1 MNGKDVRKMKS
12 VLKGFL
18 SGLKKLGVKLRAT
31 GSNYWLGFIP
41 VIVCFLLKVPN
52 QILAITICAFGI
64 WLVLCVASLI
74 PDSWLVNNA
83 KKGKSELTEAKERI
97 KRLETE
103 FSELQLKFSQEQNN
117 SQSLNQ
123 QLKNIRDFILK
134 QLCLRITDRLRSLR
148 FDTAYWDF
156 ICLEPLDT
164 LLRHQ
169 TIRIKLNNAEDYYA
183 AEVKFE
189 ESGEMNFTLLENLSK
204 EDESDSAKTSDRA
217 ISNILEPDASD
228 ELKDWM
234 YKHLDGIK
242 DLGYDAHCKGRRDFT
257 LVNDLPEKRFWP
269 MLCGLLEQE
278 GYRYAKISGNGIE
291 LGIGMNTKVA

>member
-1 MNGKDVRKMKS
+1 MNGKDVRRMKS
-12 VLKGFL
+12 VLKKIF

-52 QILAITICAFGI
+52 QIVIITICAFGI
-64 WLVLCVASLI
+64 WLILCIASLI
-74 PDSWLVNNA
+74 PDGWLVNTE
-83 KKGKSELTEAKERI
+83 KEGKLTEAQERI
-97 KRLETE
+97 KQLETE
-103 FSELQLKFSQEQNN
+103 LSEAQQKLSQEQNN
-117 SQSLNQ
+117 FQSLDQ
-123 QLKNIRDFILK
+123 QFKSIRDSILK

-156 ICLEPLDT
+156 ISLEPLDV
-164 LLRHQ
+164 LLSHQ
-169 TIRIKLNNAEDYYA
+169 TVRIKLSNAEDYYA

-204 EDESDSAKTSDRA
+204 DDESDSAKTSDRA

-228 ELKDWM
+228 ELKNWM

-278 GYRYAKISGNGIE
+278 GYRYAKVSGNGIE